1 MHENTIIVVWEGVDA
16 AGKTTLLEATSER
29 LRSRGMRV
37 EAYKTPS
44 NTETGGFATSHGNQP
59 TTDPLTRMLLFLAN
73 TSDDSAVIKKIIH
86 EKRPDYMFLDRY
98 YACSI
103 VYGFALIGRKL
114 GKTMDDEKL
123 LTFYRLIE
131 EMGSDVFVR
140 PDLTI
145 VVEVDEQTR
154 RRRVQRKHEGSDRSF
169 EGDEMLQ
176 NLVRRYYVAL
186 LKNFD
191 NSFVRVLN
199 EDSVVDTLSDE
210 LAGKILSLRR
220 V

>member
-1 MHENTIIVVWEGVDA
+1 MHENTVVVVWEGVDA

-37 EAYKTPS
+37 ETYKTPS
-44 NTETGGFATSHGNQP
+44 DSETGGFATSHGNQP

-73 TSDDSAVIKKIIH
+73 TSDDSAVIKKIID
-86 EKRPDYMFLDRY
+86 EKRPDYMFIDRY

-123 LTFYRLIE
+123 LDFYRLIV

-140 PDLTI
+140 PDLT
-145 VVEVDEQTR
+145 VVVDVDEQTR
-154 RRRVQRKHEGSDRSF
+154 KRRVQRKHESSDRLF
-169 EGDEMLQ
+169 ERDEALQ
-176 NLVRRYYVAL
+176 ALVRRYYSAL

-191 NSFVRVLN
+191 KSFVRVLN
-199 EDSVVDTLSDE
+199 EDSVVDRLSDE
-210 LAGKILSLRR
+210 LAGKILSLRG